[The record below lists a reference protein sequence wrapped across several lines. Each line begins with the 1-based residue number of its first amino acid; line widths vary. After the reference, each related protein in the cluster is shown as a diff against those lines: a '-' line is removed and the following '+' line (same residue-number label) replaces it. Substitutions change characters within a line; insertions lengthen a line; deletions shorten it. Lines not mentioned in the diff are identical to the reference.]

1 MYELWFRMPY
11 RGLIAEGAFTAAV
24 RPGDRRAPQ
33 PKGTEEGTLAAVRIL
48 EKPGDEE
55 TGIVPV
61 FNDLSRKARID
72 RIVVKQISELHPED
86 LARCSPD
93 SRSREA
99 VIYHLGLIY
108 NREFA
113 PSETVSILYF
123 TYL

>member
-33 PKGTEEGTLAAVRIL
+33 PKGTEEGALAAVRIL

-55 TGIVPV
+55 TGSVPV
-61 FNDLSRKARID
+61 FNDLLRKARID

-93 SRSREA
+93 SMSLEA
-99 VIYHLGLIY
+99 VMCHLGLIY

-123 TYL
+123 TYV